1 MKDKKSNSISQS
13 EAEVLQV
20 LWEKS
25 PQDGKQ
31 IAANINNKSWSF
43 VTVKTLINRL
53 LKKGFLSYEKRGR
66 AFLYSPTISEEDYLK
81 RENKQFLNRL
91 YGGSLSGLFASFSEQ
106 EEISP
111 QELQDIK
118 AIIKQMEKGS

>member
-1 MKDKKSNSISQS
+1 MKDKKTYSISQS
-13 EAEVLQV
+13 EAEVLHV
-20 LWEKS
+20 LWKKS

-31 IAANINNKSWSF
+31 IAENINNKSWSF

-53 LKKGFLSYEKRGR
+53 LKKGFLSYEKQGR

-106 EEISP
+106 EKIS
-111 QELQDIK
+111 QKELEDIK
-118 AIIKQMEKGS
+118 AIIKQMEEDT